1 MKGRENPNQKVHWEA
16 ETYDEAMSYVSGFG
30 EDIVT
35 DWLKPVT
42 GERIIDFGCGTGDL
56 AARISG
62 MGAEV
67 VGVDISPEMVERA
80 RSKYP
85 HISFKCAD
93 GMGWQS
99 EQSYDAVFSN
109 AALHWMKEPE
119 AAIQSMVSGLV
130 HGGRL
135 VAEFGGYGNVSAI
148 VEAVEQT
155 LRSYGREEA
164 FVMPWYFPKVGEYA
178 SLLEKYGMEVRIARL
193 FDRPTILN
201 NGEEG
206 MRDWLSMFGTAM
218 FPEAERSES
227 ETWIWDAA
235 EKLKETL
242 YDGTKW
248 TADYRRLRI
257 FAVKR

>member
-1 MKGRENPNQKVHWEA
+1 MQKVHWQA
-16 ETYDEAMSYVSGFG
+16 ETYDEAMSFVSEYG
-30 EDIVT
+30 EDIVKE
-35 DWLKPVT
+35 WLKPVK

-80 RSKYP
+80 RSKFP
-85 HISFKCAD
+85 NITFMCAD
-93 GMGWQS
+93 GMGWRS

-119 AAIQSMVSGLV
+119 TAIQSMTSGLV
-130 HGGRL
+130 PGGRL

-148 VEAVEQT
+148 ITAVEQT
-155 LRSYGREEA
+155 LLSYEREEA

-218 FPEAERSES
+218 FPMADRLES
-227 ETWIWDAA
+227 EKWIRDAS

-248 TADYRRLRI
+248 IADYRRLSI